1 MGLVSKTPTNQL
13 LKAYTEK
20 DKQAL
25 AKRYTPEQLRVIAA
39 GEEAIDLEDIR
50 GHGVVRNDVYGLKYL
65 DDLSVIRP
73 VIDSKPKVK
82 STISPTARWLDEDQ
96 RFDQVNQW
104 MGQVLQHK
112 EVHGTAEEQV
122 EGLTSLDLSKFFNET
137 RAMTGGGEVGSNAF
151 APALPK
157 IPELVGQFKKTTDID
172 SRDPNG
178 QYDRIRKQTG
188 MGLSDIMDL
197 KISQLVRHRVVNQT
211 RLGKISSQYV
221 LTVAG
226 NGNGMLGIGE
236 GKSAEPEDASHKAR
250 MAAIRNMRP
259 IPRYEE
265 RTIFGDVEGK
275 VSAVRVQLMARPP
288 GMTSILPL
296 CALISIAGC

>member
-1 MGLVSKTPTNQL
+1 MGLVSKTPTSQL

-25 AKRYTPEQLRVIAA
+25 AQRYTPEQLRVIAA

-50 GHGVVRNDVYGLKYL
+50 GHGVIRNDPYGLKYL

-82 STISPTARWLDEDQ
+82 GTISPAARWLDEEQ

-104 MGQVLQHK
+104 MGKVLESK
-112 EVHGTAEEQV
+112 EVHGTAEERV
-122 EGLTSLDLSKFFNET
+122 AGITRLDFRKFLNES
-137 RAMTGGGEVGSNAF
+137 RAVTGGGQVGSDAL

-172 SRDPNG
+172 PRDPTG
-178 QYDRIRKQTG
+178 RYDRIRKQTG
-188 MGLSDIMDL
+188 MDLDDILGLRIA
-197 KISQLVRHRVVNQT
+197 QLVRHRVVNQT

-221 LTVAG
+221 LTIAG

-236 GKSAEPEDASHKAR
+236 GKAAEPEDASNKAR

-259 IPRYEE
+259 IPRYED

-275 VSAVRVQLMARPP
+275 VSAVKVQLMARPP
-288 GMTSILPL
+288 GMTFLLPL